1 MRGVLI
7 GFKGYGSNIA
17 LSPKERIVGAD
28 SQDAKRLVMEAK
40 STPPV
45 PRDGAR
51 GRIDR
56 RRLVVTG
63 LTAPVVLTLGSRS
76 AQAQS
81 HGGSTMSSIAD
92 PAKKQKK

>member
-1 MRGVLI
+1 M
-7 GFKGYGSNIA
+7 S
-17 LSPKERIVGAD
+17 AD
-28 SQDAKRLVMEAK
+28 NQDAKRLVMEGKDA
-40 STPPV
+40 PPV
-45 PRDGAR
+45 PSYGAR
-51 GRIDR
+51 GHIDR

-92 PAKKQKK
+92 PAKIKKK